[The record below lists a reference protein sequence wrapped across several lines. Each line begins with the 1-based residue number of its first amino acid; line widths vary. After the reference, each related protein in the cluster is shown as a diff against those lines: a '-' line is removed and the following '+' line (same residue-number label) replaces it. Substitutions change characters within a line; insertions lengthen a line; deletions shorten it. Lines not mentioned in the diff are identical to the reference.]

1 MIYLDSFSLASE
13 NDENNFISYG
23 YQAKMTCYRSFYPFN
38 IFPLK
43 GFERMDFDAPITILY
58 GGNGSGKTTVLNI
71 IAQKIG
77 VSRGA
82 LLHQDLRPRRQS
94 R

>member
-13 NDENNFISYG
+13 NDENNFISFG

-58 GGNGSGKTTVLNI
+58 G
-71 IAQKIG
+71 
-77 VSRGA
+77 
-82 LLHQDLRPRRQS
+82 DFFRQHEKDFMCLFL
-94 R
+94 